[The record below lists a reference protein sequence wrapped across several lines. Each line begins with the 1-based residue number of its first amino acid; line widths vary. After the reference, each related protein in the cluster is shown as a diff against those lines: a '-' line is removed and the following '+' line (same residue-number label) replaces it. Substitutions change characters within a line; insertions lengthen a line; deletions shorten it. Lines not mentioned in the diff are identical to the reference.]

1 MSNAIPTPT
10 TLMYDLA
17 VDLLHTGEQTLLD
30 NNLALPS
37 HRYVSWHE
45 PAWDCCDHLVVHF
58 KTVQLAR
65 GLRRTRASSHR
76 DGPPL
81 TMLDTDIILT
91 YIGCAAVGDPLPDD
105 ATITANSQS
114 MYQAAWTMY
123 QGVVCFFLP
132 NSITVRTGACTLVKI
147 LPLEAKPPQGG
158 CQSFTCGVTV
168 QLS

>member
-1 MSNAIPTPT
+1 MSNTIPTPT

-17 VDLLHTGEQTLLD
+17 TDLLHTAEQTLLD
-30 NNLALPS
+30 NNLTLPS

-65 GLRRTRASSHR
+65 GLRRTRASAHK

-81 TMLDTDIILT
+81 TILDTDIILT
-91 YIGCAAVGDPLPDD
+91 YIGCAATGDPIPSDSVID
-105 ATITANSQS
+105 ANSKS
-114 MYQAAWTMY
+114 MYTNAWTVY
-123 QGVVCFFLP
+123 QGMICFFVP
-132 NSITVRTGACTLVKI
+132 QSINVRTGACTLIEI
-147 LPLEAKPPQGG
+147 LPLTANPPQGG
-158 CQSFTCGVTV
+158 CEAFTCGVTV